1 MKVAVVLSVLASS
14 FAEYILYNTFQM
26 LENKLLLMRTKK
38 NLTQE
43 ELAKAVEVTRQT
55 IIAIE
60 KGNYTPTVL
69 LALRIAKFFN
79 VKVEDIFIIKYE
91 Q

>member
-1 MKVAVVLSVLASS
+1 
-14 FAEYILYNTFQM
+14 M
-26 LENKLLLMRTKK
+26 LENKLLLIRTKK

-43 ELAKAVEVTRQT
+43 ELARGVEVTRQT
-55 IIAIE
+55 IISIE
-60 KGNYTPTVL
+60 KGNYTPSVL

-79 VKVEDIFIIKYE
+79 VSVEDIFQINHE